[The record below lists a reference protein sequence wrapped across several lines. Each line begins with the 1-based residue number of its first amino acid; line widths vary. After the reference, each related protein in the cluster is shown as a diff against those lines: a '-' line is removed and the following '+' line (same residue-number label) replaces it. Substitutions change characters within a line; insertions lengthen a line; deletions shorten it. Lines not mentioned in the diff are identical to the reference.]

1 MLRLVYIHF
10 QSLEQSTVN
19 GIPSRQY
26 FVLRFISGSLKKVH
40 GGSNTRVM
48 KKAPLPTRRQL
59 LHGLCGVAALPMLSS
74 CGTII
79 YPQRVNQK
87 EHGGLDPAIVIM
99 DGIGLFFFII
109 PGLIA
114 FAVDFGTGAIYYP
127 EGKAPGDAE
136 KTLIDQWKEEAS
148 KTGSIDQQTIER
160 SLSERVGRPIRLDE
174 ETVLVQE
181 LDHLDQFHT
190 VYRQLDNRWLL
201 ARN

>member
-1 MLRLVYIHF
+1 MNITDS
-10 QSLEQSTVN
+10 Q
-19 GIPSRQY
+19 
-26 FVLRFISGSLKKVH
+26 
-40 GGSNTRVM
+40 
-48 KKAPLPTRRQL
+48 TRRKL
-59 LHGLCGVAALPMLSS
+59 LHGFFGIVSLPILSS
-74 CGTII
+74 CGTVI
-79 YPQRVNQK
+79 YPGRIHQK

-136 KTLIDQWKEEAS
+136 KTIIDQWQEEAS
-148 KTGSIDQQTIER
+148 KTSSIDQQTIER
-160 SLSERVGRPIRLDE
+160 SLSEKVGRPIRLDQ
-174 ETVLVQE
+174 ETVLVRK
-181 LDHLDQFHT
+181 LDHLDQLHT

>member
-1 MLRLVYIHF
+1 MNIVDTH
-10 QSLEQSTVN
+10 S
-19 GIPSRQY
+19 
-26 FVLRFISGSLKKVH
+26 
-40 GGSNTRVM
+40 
-48 KKAPLPTRRQL
+48 RRQL
-59 LHGLCGVAALPMLSS
+59 LHGLCGVVALPILSS
-74 CGTII
+74 CGTVI
-79 YPQRVNQK
+79 YPGRIHQK
-87 EHGGLDPAIVIM
+87 ERGGLDPAIVIM

-136 KTLIDQWKEEAS
+136 KTIIDQWQEEAS
-148 KTGSIDQQTIER
+148 ETSSIDQQTIER
-160 SLSERVGRPIRLDE
+160 SLSERVGHPIRLDE
-174 ETVLVQE
+174 ETVLVQR